1 MNQDYYTELRQLTD
15 MICRKYSADP
25 NVEAAMVTGSV
36 SLGQVDAVSDVDMM
50 LYYRELPSAEIFESI
65 KEEALASGGG
75 IYGYD
80 PDEGLACYF
89 FVNGV
94 KVDIA
99 FQKTTAFAQMIQ
111 DFVADPTTAD
121 KNKLIIMSGIQQC
134 VSLMGKE
141 IIEDWQHQL
150 NDLPA
155 SFSDEIVRAHLRF
168 PPIAV
173 LQEMGVDREDY
184 GFVYELILEAVGNIL
199 TVLSGLNG
207 MIPPG
212 KIKGLALRLDKMAH
226 KPANLAERVQQLW
239 LLPPQEMGPHFY
251 AIVDDLLTLVEA
263 RTPHISTQ
271 PVRERLQ
278 LRLEQ
283 R

>member
-80 PDEGLACYF
+80 PD
-89 FVNGV
+89 
-94 KVDIA
+94 
-99 FQKTTAFAQMIQ
+99 
-111 DFVADPTTAD
+111 
-121 KNKLIIMSGIQQC
+121 
-134 VSLMGKE
+134 
-141 IIEDWQHQL
+141 
-150 NDLPA
+150 
-155 SFSDEIVRAHLRF
+155 
-168 PPIAV
+168 
-173 LQEMGVDREDY
+173 
-184 GFVYELILEAVGNIL
+184 AVGNIL

-239 LLPPQEMGPHFY
+239 LLPPQEMVPHFY
-251 AIVDDLLTLVEA
+251 AIVDDLLALVEA